1 MPQPAVIVLPFHN
14 AERQLKKQVTRVLEI
29 VCEVGA
35 QTSVV
40 ILDDGSTDGTFEAAC
55 ELAAHYPQVRVL
67 RQPTQRGLGSALER
81 VRRCVPAPQAIVH
94 DGVSPLDFGE
104 LARLLKEESPAP
116 VCDLP
121 PTSQSGADES
131 RGSRR
136 FAAVTRL
143 NEALQRAHRPLTTFR
158 WTAAENQDSP
168 RRVPPEVG
176 EVVPNGPTGGPF
188 VLN

>member
-14 AERQLKKQVTRVLEI
+14 AERQLQDQVTRVLEI
-29 VCEVGA
+29 ICEVGA

-81 VRRCVPAPQAIVH
+81 IRRCVPAPQAIVH

-104 LARLLKEESPAP
+104 LARLLKESSPAA
-116 VCDLP
+116 VCELP
-121 PTSQSGADES
+121 ATSSQSGADES

-158 WTAAENQDSP
+158 WSPPDKEDAP
-168 RRVPPEVG
+168 RRVASDVG
-176 EVVPNGPTGGPF
+176 QFVPN
-188 VLN
+188 